1 LDGWHG
7 SLVKIRRFLKG
18 WHMIIWKTLEPR
30 RRRKN
35 EILQQLGDLDEVEMA
50 MGTRDLILDGYL
62 LH

>member
-1 LDGWHG
+1 
-7 SLVKIRRFLKG
+7 
-18 WHMIIWKTLEPR
+18 MIIWKTLEPR